1 MKFIQNLSIR
11 NKLLLISLIPL
22 AALLYF
28 LIQMISG
35 EIANRNRIQQVY
47 NDVLVMEDLSKVLH
61 QLQQERGYSLAYL
74 LTKGKEKSELIAQQE
89 KTNLAIFNINQG
101 FR

>member
-1 MKFIQNLSIR
+1 MKIIQILCIS

-28 LIQMISG
+28 LMQMISG

-47 NDVLVMEDLSKVLH
+47 TEILVMEDMSKVLH

-74 LTKGKEKSELIAQQE
+74 LTKGKEKNELITQHE
-89 KTNLAIFNINQG
+89 KTDLAIFSLN
-101 FR
+101 